1 MLSHIHGGKKE
12 ILYFQ
17 VWKMWKK
24 IAISSKYNIPKFLGL
39 FNFFLKDHEKS
50 ALLLRKDVIVLE
62 NTLIHEKN

>member
-1 MLSHIHGGKKE
+1 MEVRKK
-12 ILYFQ
+12 YFIF
-17 VWKMWKK
+17 KCEKCEKK

-39 FNFFLKDHEKS
+39 FNFCLKDHEKS